1 MSMYQ
6 YFGNPYAKEFKRPDN
21 VAFYVH
27 CKDSVSEELPECL
40 HRKRTQPTLVQLEM
54 KQLLAGE
61 RRSFLEE
68 QKTYQLSMHLAKVA
82 LVVDRHHR
90 QTASSLQCALDR
102 INRDMD
108 EHLRRRREFLDARLK
123 RLSQHISTVGDRC
136 DLVRHEK
143 FLKNLTEIYRAS
155 GSEASY

>member
-6 YFGNPYAKEFKRPDN
+6 YFGKPYAGEFKRPDN

-27 CKDSVSEELPECL
+27 CKDS
-40 HRKRTQPTLVQLEM
+40 LEM

-90 QTASSLQCALDR
+90 QTASSLKCALDR
-102 INRDMD
+102 INRDMN
-108 EHLRRRREFLDARLK
+108 EHLRRRRELFDARLK
-123 RLSQHISTVGDRC
+123 RLRQYISTVGERC

-143 FLKNLTEIYRAS
+143 FLKNLTEIYKAS